1 MAGRVGLYKE
11 KNKQQQE
18 VSRRSKKRLLGGWDT
33 AGCKGVRVILVES
46 G

>member
-18 VSRRSKKRLLGGWDT
+18 VSRSKKRLLGGWAT